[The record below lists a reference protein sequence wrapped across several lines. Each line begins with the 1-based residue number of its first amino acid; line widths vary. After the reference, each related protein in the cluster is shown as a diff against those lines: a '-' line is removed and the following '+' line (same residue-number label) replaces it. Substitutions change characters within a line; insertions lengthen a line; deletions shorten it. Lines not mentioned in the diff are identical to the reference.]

1 MGVIWWRSG
10 VPIGGEQGGRLR
22 LRLRLRG
29 DISRADKGVIFR
41 GIAGQI
47 PGANIKEFLVTIL
60 NEPKRVIQVKT
71 GLSLNLQPLTST
83 C

>member
-1 MGVIWWRSG
+1 MSAICRRSG
-10 VPIGGEQGGRLR
+10 VPIEGKQKGRLR

-29 DISRADKGVIFR
+29 DISRGSKGVTLR
-41 GIAGQI
+41 GIVARI

-71 GLSLNLQPLTST
+71 GLSLNL
-83 C
+83 